1 MRLKED
7 IHAQNVKLRIEN
19 HDLKT
24 RLENAKNKV
33 LWYKLVIVACVVSI
47 VLDALCHLHNFS

>member
-19 HDLKT
+19 HDLRTKLVNEKIKT
-24 RLENAKNKV
+24 R
-33 LWYKLVIVACVVSI
+33 WYKAVIIGCIVAM
-47 VLDALCHLHNFS
+47 VLDALCHLHNFT